1 MLAPP
6 LWATSI
12 EQALAGVAGTERGL
26 SSAEAARRLATRG
39 PNELAA
45 PRRFEAPRELLR
57 YLANPLVLILLVASA
72 VSATFG
78 QVVSAVIIALMLVL
92 SVALNFSQA
101 YRSQQA
107 AARLRQQVGQTA
119 TVARDGV
126 DRELPVREVVVGD
139 FLVLFV
145 FLVNAVLKR
154 DLLVFFGFLVVMVV
168 GYLGLMEL
176 AKGWFYRRYP
186 M

>member
-1 MLAPP
+1 MLTGESLPREKQALPGALAPGG
-6 LWATSI
+6 LGEAVTAGFRGTSVVSGLAT
-12 EQALAGVAGTERGL
+12 AVVVATATEFERG
-26 SSAEAARRLATRG
+26 T
-39 PNELAA
+39 
-45 PRRFEAPRELLR
+45 RRFGF
-57 YLANPLVLILLVASA
+57 LIL
-72 VSATFG
+72 
-78 QVVSAVIIALMLVL
+78 QVVI
-92 SVALNFSQA
+92 
-101 YRSQQA
+101 
-107 AARLRQQVGQTA
+107 
-119 TVARDGV
+119 
-126 DRELPVREVVVGD
+126 